1 MFLPGLAGPRQ
12 GLVGNSLSFLRSILI
27 SGVQGGNSVSY

>member
-1 MFLPGLAGPRQ
+1 MFFPRSAGPRQ
-12 GLVGNSLSFLRSILI
+12 GLVGNSLSFLKSILI